1 MSLEIF
7 TNYREVDV
15 NETFIVQNVSYPS
28 TVQID
33 FGDGEIRTFEN
44 TSLIEHSYSVAGD
57 YEIKVFDFS
66 GISLTLEEIYLL
78 VDELGNFTL
87 SGDEVLA
94 TNMNEALE
102 TSTEDELLKVGTFNE
117 TFNINDFVGN
127 TMKVSVID
135 EIEEFSDDELTN
147 RYEDLSLPYDE
158 IKISSNQIITE
169 QVLNSVYSRL
179 YDNFEYVK
187 NTQTRYI
194 DSFDNGNEFVY
205 QLSSD
210 IGTGDS
216 VIEWESQYNLSSTA
230 GTDIRD
236 IKSSKDFFY
245 IVDGIKLFAFD
256 FKRKRTE
263 KIYLTSGKYNYQF
276 TDIRTINVKEDNEFY
291 ILDAGTKLYRLRV
304 LNEEDLRL
312 IAYKFFDENVSDV
325 VYDESENVVF
335 VVLNGST
342 KIQKFSENFELLA
355 EIEAGGVPLKL
366 AANESNLFVYNQTGI
381 ISTFDK
387 NLTRISDLAI
397 GEESNFKRFKT
408 KITYSQFENVK
419 KFAIDSY
426 GYYFYL
432 CLDDIVIKIGRN
444 GKLVSAITE
453 ADDLR
458 SIHLDN
464 YGNIFVA
471 AETRIEKYYSGI
483 TIQDL
488 RNTSIADLYQKE
500 DFYFY
505 SKETVASWIYNEK
518 SIKFLK
524 MLENFILSLQYRL
537 TINYQDFDI
546 EGFSK
551 TDISYSSLINLIDY
565 ANSNYLIGS
574 NEIVSSVVINRYL
587 KFVND
592 IIKGLFESVKILRD
606 YNYSATFY
614 LPNLLPPEGFLNP
627 TITGATTSGFTI
639 NWENNEQIEQ
649 FGIEIATD
657 SNFTNIIV

>member
-1 MSLEIF
+1 MPLEIF

-15 NETFIVQNVSYPS
+15 NESFTIQNVSYPS
-28 TVQID
+28 TIQVD
-33 FGDGEIRTFEN
+33 FGDGDIKTFQN
-44 TSLIEHSYSVAGD
+44 TSYIEHSYSIAGD
-57 YEIKVFDFS
+57 YEINVFDFS
-66 GISLTLEEIYLL
+66 SISLTLEDIYLL
-78 VDELGNFTL
+78 TDELGNFTL
-87 SGDEVLA
+87 SGEEVLA
-94 TNMNEALE
+94 TNLNEALE
-102 TSTEDELLKVGTFNE
+102 TSTDDELLEVGTFSE
-117 TFNINDFVGN
+117 TFNINDFIGN
-127 TMKVSVID
+127 TLKVSVIG
-135 EIEEFSDDELTN
+135 EIEAFSDDELTN
-147 RYEDLSLPYDE
+147 RYDNLALPHDDIE
-158 IKISSNQIITE
+158 VSSNQIITE
-169 QVLNSVYSRL
+169 YVLNSVYSKL
-179 YDNFEYVK
+179 YDNFEYIK

-216 VIEWESQYNLSSTA
+216 KIQWEYTYNISSTA

-245 IVDGIKLFAFD
+245 IVDGVKLFAFD
-256 FKRKRTE
+256 FKRKNAE

-312 IAYKFFDENVSDV
+312 IAYKVFDENVSDV
-325 VYDESENVVF
+325 VYDEFETAVF
-335 VVLNGST
+335 VVLNNSK
-342 KIQKFSENFELLA
+342 KIQKFSENFELLS
-355 EIEAGGVPLKL
+355 EIESGGVPLKL
-366 AANESNLFVYNQTGI
+366 AINESNLFVYDQTGI

-387 NLTRISDLAI
+387 NLIRISDLLI

-432 CLDDIVIKIGRN
+432 CLDDIVLKIGRN

-453 ADDLR
+453 ASDLR
-458 SIHLDN
+458 SIHLDD

-471 AETRIEKYYSGI
+471 SETRIEKYYSGI
-483 TIQDL
+483 TIKDL
-488 RNTSIADLYQKE
+488 RNTNIADLYQKE
-500 DFYFY
+500 EFYFY
-505 SKETVASWIYNEK
+505 SKETVASWEYNEK

-551 TDISYSSLINLIDY
+551 KDISYSSLLNIINY
-565 ANSNYLIGS
+565 ANSNYLIGA
-574 NEIVSSVVINRYL
+574 NEIVSSVVVNRYL
-587 KFVND
+587 NFVNG
-592 IIKGLFESVKILRD
+592 ILKSLFKSIQILRE
-606 YNYSATFY
+606 YNYSSTFY
-614 LPNLLPPEGFLNP
+614 LPNLLPPEGLLNP
-627 TITGATTSGFTI
+627 SITGATTSGFTI

-649 FGIEIATD
+649 FGIEVATD
-657 SNFTNIIV
+657 SNFTNIII